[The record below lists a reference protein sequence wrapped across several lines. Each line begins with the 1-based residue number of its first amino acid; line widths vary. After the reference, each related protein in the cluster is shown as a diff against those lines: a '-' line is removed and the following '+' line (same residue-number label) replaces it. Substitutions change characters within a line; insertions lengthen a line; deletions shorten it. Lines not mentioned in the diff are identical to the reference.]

1 MWCHNKYQT
10 GISQVC
16 NLYSLAI
23 LRVSFTTA
31 KLGIDSCLSASRSP
45 SGDMLI
51 HRRCWYDEYPLP
63 LDTWRADIY
72 EEGGVPGSTMTQTFQ
87 QVAFCLS
94 TPPTES
100 TLKFIMNWPTVN
112 PLPIWGEWTNY
123 LVSSLKDLTRD
134 GRLKLVAPTHRI
146 QEQKCGV
153 RRTSLIFSTWSY

>member
-87 QVAFCLS
+87 HFPS
-94 TPPTES
+94 
-100 TLKFIMNWPTVN
+100 
-112 PLPIWGEWTNY
+112 
-123 LVSSLKDLTRD
+123 
-134 GRLKLVAPTHRI
+134 
-146 QEQKCGV
+146 GV
-153 RRTSLIFSTWSY
+153 RKCTSEPHDNPEIYTTFILNSTRNLHLHQHAYLQLGKLSIFVARWGTIKPTFCALVWLT